1 MFLVRSSRQRIARFG
16 ETVPGQQTS
25 KTFLLELR
33 LSVIV
38 RTLLEWELVT
48 RNANKPVVVEL
59 QKLRGSA
66 QNRGA
71 PDTEV
76 NICSLNCLCLVLSFR
91 DNGLVLR
98 QLQR

>member
-1 MFLVRSSRQRIARFG
+1 MFLVRFSRQRIARFG

-25 KTFLLELR
+25 KTFFLELR
-33 LSVIV
+33 RSAGLSVIVPNV
-38 RTLLEWELVT
+38 RTLLEWEIVT

-66 QNRGA
+66 QNRGT

-76 NICSLNCLCLVLSFR
+76 NIF
-91 DNGLVLR
+91 
-98 QLQR
+98 